1 MANWWES
8 APVVDQTPAADN
20 WYASAPVVQDQQT
33 VQQPAPLTPTQ
44 AGVKAVYDRLRY
56 MNDVLSFGAYDKL
69 QALAKSYARGGSY
82 EEQLARERAATQ
94 ASTAGLGTAERIG
107 YGILASAP
115 LAALGGVGGVAARA
129 AGLGAPSI
137 PATVGGRVGAGIA
150 EGAAQGALESIGRDQ
165 GLTESSLTGAAVGGA
180 IPIAAAGVGRI
191 ISPIANQLTPSQM
204 RLAKEAEARGI
215 ELTPAQATGSSRA
228 AFLESQLRD
237 LPGGAMSPRPQQQEI
252 LQRATLAQA
261 NIAGDYA
268 TPQAI
273 NDAFRRTGNDFNNI
287 LAGKNI
293 FLDTRL
299 ESDIQNVVNRYSNR
313 LDANVSNVFK
323 AQADEISR
331 MLPSRMSGNAQVAI
345 TGEKA
350 NNIRS
355 DLARLERSYK
365 GNDQLRSALGGLREA
380 IDNAMERSLSG
391 ADRQALREA
400 RGVYKNIYRLDDV
413 MSRAGPQAESGNI
426 PFVQLNNLLKQKSGS
441 VSRGGESATP
451 EFKKL
456 AQIGSQF
463 FREPPSSGTAQR
475 TFWTGLL
482 GGGTGAG
489 LMAGGLTGAA
499 GALGAGIGIPYGA
512 NILYNTRAGQAYLR
526 NQLGRPIEEVSPAA
540 RSALT
545 GAGLGLLGQ

>member
-8 APVVDQTPAADN
+8 APVVEQAQGADN
-20 WYASAPVVQDQQT
+20 WYAAAPLVQE
-33 VQQPAPLTPTQ
+33 QQPQQQVQLTPAQ

-56 MNDVLSFGAYDKL
+56 MNDVLSFGSYDKL
-69 QALAKSYARGGSY
+69 QALAKSYVQGGSY
-82 EEQLARERAATQ
+82 QEQLARERAATQ
-94 ASTAGLGTAERIG
+94 ASTAGLGTAEKIG
-107 YGILASAP
+107 YGLIASAP
-115 LAALGGVGGVAARA
+115 LAAVGGLGGAATRV
-129 AGLGAPSI
+129 AGLGAPAL

-150 EGAAQGALESIGRDQ
+150 EGAAQGAVEALGRDQ
-165 GLTESSLTGAAVGGA
+165 GLTESALTGAAIGGA
-180 IPIAAAGVGRI
+180 IPAVAAGVGRV
-191 ISPIANQLTPSQM
+191 ISPIANQLTPSQA
-204 RLAKEAEARGI
+204 RLAQEAELRGI

-261 NIAGDYA
+261 NIAGDFA

-273 NDAFRRTGNDFNNI
+273 NDAFRRTGNDFDNI
-287 LAGKNI
+287 LANKNI
-293 FLDTRL
+293 FLDKTL
-299 ESDIQNVVNRYSNR
+299 QSDIQNVVNQYSNR
-313 LDANVSNVFK
+313 LDANVSNIFK
-323 AQADEISR
+323 SQANEISNL
-331 MLPSRMSGNAQVAI
+331 LPSKVSGNARVAI

-355 DLARLERSYK
+355 DLAKLERSYK

-380 IDNAMERSLSG
+380 VDDAMERSLSG
-391 ADRQALREA
+391 ADRAALREA

-441 VSRGGESATP
+441 VSRGIESATP

-482 GGGTGAG
+482 GGGT
-489 LMAGGLTGAA
+489 AGGLVAGGPDAAAAALAA
-499 GALGAGIGIPYGA
+499 GVGIPYAA
-512 NILYNTRAGQAYLR
+512 NILYNTRAGQAYLK
-526 NQLGRPIEEVSPAA
+526 NQLGRPIEEIGPEA